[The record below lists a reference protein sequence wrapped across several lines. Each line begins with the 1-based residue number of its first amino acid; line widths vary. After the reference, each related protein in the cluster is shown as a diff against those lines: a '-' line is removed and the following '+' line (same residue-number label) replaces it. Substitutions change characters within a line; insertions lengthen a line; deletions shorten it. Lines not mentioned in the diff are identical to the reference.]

1 MMKNLIVSI
10 ILILVSFSVL
20 KAEDT
25 IRYDVMYFHAT
36 MRCEGCLI
44 IEDYIKNSVNSH
56 FEQQLKDSTLTLAS
70 IDFLQKAN
78 EHYQDDYKFDV
89 QTLIVS
95 KKVNGKEVKWKNL
108 DLIWDN
114 SNNFEK
120 FDKYIKD
127 EINSFIN
134 KSEELK
140 DEY

>member
-1 MMKNLIVSI
+1 MKKLF
-10 ILILVSFSVL
+10 LFALLVLVYTGISL
-20 KAEDT
+20 NAQDT

-36 MRCEGCLI
+36 VRCEGCLI

-56 FEQQLKDSTLTLAS
+56 FEQQLKDGTFTLSS
-70 IDFLQKAN
+70 IDFLDEKN

-89 QTLIVS
+89 QTLIIS
-95 KKVNGKEVKWKNL
+95 KKINGREVSWKNL
-108 DLIWDN
+108 DLIWEN

-120 FDKYIKD
+120 FDKYIYEEMD
-127 EINSFIN
+127 SFIN